1 MQKVYTDN
9 DYKDLK
15 SRIQANTIATQNSSS
30 NLGAI
35 DDYIIYFSGN
45 YASSSG
51 TIGNG
56 WVEFGLDVFHQVL
69 TYFSQLSDDA
79 SLKSKLQS
87 CNLAILKCGTLNDTT
102 TLFDTFKKLLSD
114 YVDVY
119 ISMRPIDNNLKLE
132 SRGDV
137 ENNSINLRSILYID
151 SSDAESINNT
161 RNLTLDKK
169 SRMISVN
176 CEYEG

>member
-1 MQKVYTDN
+1 
-9 DYKDLK
+9 
-15 SRIQANTIATQNSSS
+15 
-30 NLGAI
+30 
-35 DDYIIYFSGN
+35 
-45 YASSSG
+45 
-51 TIGNG
+51 
-56 WVEFGLDVFHQVL
+56 
-69 TYFSQLSDDA
+69 
-79 SLKSKLQS
+79 
-87 CNLAILKCGTLNDTT
+87 
-102 TLFDTFKKLLSD
+102 
-114 YVDVY
+114 
-119 ISMRPIDNNLKLE
+119 MRPIDNNLKLE